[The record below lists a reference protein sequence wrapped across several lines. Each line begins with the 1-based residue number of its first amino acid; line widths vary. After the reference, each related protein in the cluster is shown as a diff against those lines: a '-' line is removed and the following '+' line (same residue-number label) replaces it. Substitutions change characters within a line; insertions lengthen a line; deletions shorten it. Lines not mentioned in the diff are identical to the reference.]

1 MPMRG
6 GRLSSSSSPPDGT
19 NGVVQLREPRSADVG
34 TAVGGGQKACGNDL
48 LLVARHNVLLSP
60 AAEVRKSGQMSAE
73 DGAGTEQEFA
83 GLVHVL

>member
-1 MPMRG
+1 MRG

-19 NGVVQLREPRSADVG
+19 NGVQLREPRSADVG